1 MSDQSDV
8 LSDLS
13 NRTTSPDP
21 LDHDFLVTST
31 TMTPTMESDKD
42 FCLHDSPLTINIQ
55 CVCVGECTCDT
66 AHSDSSS
73 PRSTTP
79 LLQSSPTQLDSGE
92 VAPLRYGSM
101 TSITDDDDEPLV
113 LNGEGHIKAPI
124 RCSCHVKIKDSTS
137 KKARTK
143 LIIACIVA
151 LLFMCGEVVGNFY
164 WYK

>member
-8 LSDLS
+8 LADHS

-31 TMTPTMESDKD
+31 TMSPTMESDRD
-42 FCLHDSPLTINIQ
+42 FRLNGRPLTINIQ
-55 CVCVGECTCDT
+55 CVCVGECTCDRT
-66 AHSDSSS
+66 DSDSSS
-73 PRSTTP
+73 PRSTAP
-79 LLQSSPTQLDSGE
+79 LLQLSPTQLDSGE
-92 VAPLRYGSM
+92 VTPLQYDS
-101 TSITDDDDEPLV
+101 TTPDDDEPLV
-113 LNGEGHIKAPI
+113 LNDERHVEASV
-124 RCSCHVKIKDSTS
+124 RCGCHVKIKDSTS

-164 WYK
+164 